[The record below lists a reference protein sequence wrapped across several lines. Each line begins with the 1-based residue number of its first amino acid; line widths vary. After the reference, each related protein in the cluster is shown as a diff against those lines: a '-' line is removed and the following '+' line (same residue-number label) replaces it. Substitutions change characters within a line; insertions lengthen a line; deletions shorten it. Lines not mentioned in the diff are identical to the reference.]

1 MTHGQEGSGPSSSS
15 ETKERTTVPEES
27 NVFDGVQRKFVE
39 AMEHLAQKKA
49 EVLDSGKIESNVKRS
64 QDEAAGL
71 IAKRIVEEE
80 NGKVALLLDYEHTIN
95 EPGNPLSPRTV
106 QALLTI
112 VDKGGVVA
120 IVTGTNSERIVK
132 DLENM
137 ERGGEALLDKVH
149 IFSAYG
155 IMYEGSF
162 TNKKKILTNPQAKKY
177 IEAGEEL
184 KRDTEHGIH
193 NSEVLNGLRSRG
205 IIPEDIE
212 VTFRLVAG
220 SVLRDKFVKNM
231 KEQVEEIAKND
242 STINVEETVEAACQ
256 EVRGIILKVLSNN
269 TYFEVEEDIT
279 SKTAIFFKLKP
290 EVPLVISKGNAV
302 AMLAGYGAGRF
313 FTIGDDPKDVE
324 MAIAAGLLAQE
335 DDHHAFVGVTRSSPN
350 PNRKDRREEVQKA
363 ATLMVDGPEG
373 LANFLAEIVQQI
385 ELKESPQV
393 STNG

>member
-1 MTHGQEGSGPSSSS
+1 
-15 ETKERTTVPEES
+15 
-27 NVFDGVQRKFVE
+27 
-39 AMEHLAQKKA
+39 
-49 EVLDSGKIESNVKRS
+49 
-64 QDEAAGL
+64 
-71 IAKRIVEEE
+71 
-80 NGKVALLLDYEHTIN
+80 
-95 EPGNPLSPRTV
+95 
-106 QALLTI
+106 
-112 VDKGGVVA
+112 
-120 IVTGTNSERIVK
+120 
-132 DLENM
+132 
-137 ERGGEALLDKVH
+137 
-149 IFSAYG
+149 
-155 IMYEGSF
+155 MYEGSF

-363 ATLMVDGPEG
+363 ATLMVDGPDG
-373 LANFLAEIVQQI
+373 VADFLEEIVQQI
-385 ELKESPQV
+385 NLKAK
-393 STNG
+393 